1 MSSRNGLRVMR
12 PGGRLVVQR
21 AGFEASV
28 QDADEPVGELAQG
41 GVVAA
46 AAGSLPVSRAQV
58 LERPRLRELYEEDN
72 LPIAEIA
79 AMAGCATATIRRL
92 LKHEAFH
99 RAAPTAAHHPNP
111 ESLAH
116 GCAAN
121 TSTSCAV

>member
-72 LPIAEIA
+72 LPIA
-79 AMAGCATATIRRL
+79 
-92 LKHEAFH
+92 
-99 RAAPTAAHHPNP
+99 
-111 ESLAH
+111 
-116 GCAAN
+116 
-121 TSTSCAV
+121 

>member
-12 PGGRLVVQR
+12 PGGHLVVQR

-58 LERPRLRELYEEDN
+58 LERPRLRELYEDN

-92 LKHEAFH
+92 LKHDGVPP
-99 RAAPTAAHHPNP
+99 RRTYRRPPP
-111 ESLAH
+111 ESGITRAWL
-116 GCAAN
+116 CREYVDKLR
-121 TSTSCAV
+121 S